1 MLVWRILYWI
11 NQLSPN
17 WYFLNSHHLFSWH
30 CIDIVRR
37 KSVLVT
43 NLRVNRIELWR
54 KWKGKDS
61 FFVWEGWKDRK
72 KTPRINHGLYVHTK
86 SIHVNQKNIYIVF
99 SSLTIKQLT
108 TVHSIL
114 KDQGLGN
121 GGLDQ
126 IFTLLI
132 ILNGEFLIDTNFHYC
147 FSICIFLNVI
157 ILKGIFVDNIHEILF
172 TMV

>member
-1 MLVWRILYWI
+1 MYI
-11 NQLSPN
+11 QS
-17 WYFLNSHHLFSWH
+17 
-30 CIDIVRR
+30 
-37 KSVLVT
+37 
-43 NLRVNRIELWR
+43 
-54 KWKGKDS
+54 
-61 FFVWEGWKDRK
+61 
-72 KTPRINHGLYVHTK
+72 
-86 SIHVNQKNIYIVF
+86 HVNQKNIKFTFYF

-132 ILNGEFLIDTNFHYC
+132 ILNGEFLIDTNFHDR
-147 FSICIFLNVI
+147 FFFLCIFFNVI
-157 ILKGIFVDNIHEILF
+157 ILKVFFIDNSHEILF

>member
-1 MLVWRILYWI
+1 MI
-11 NQLSPN
+11 
-17 WYFLNSHHLFSWH
+17 
-30 CIDIVRR
+30 
-37 KSVLVT
+37 T
-43 NLRVNRIELWR
+43 NLRVIRIELWR
-54 KWKGKDS
+54 KWQGRDS
-61 FFVWEGWKDRK
+61 FFFFFGRGEK
-72 KTPRINHGLYVHTK
+72 KGKNLPE
-86 SIHVNQKNIYIVF
+86 SIMVFMYIQSHVNQKNIYIVF

-147 FSICIFLNVI
+147 FFMCIFLNVI
-157 ILKGIFVDNIHEILF
+157 ILKGIFVDNINEILF

>member
-1 MLVWRILYWI
+1 MYI
-11 NQLSPN
+11 QS
-17 WYFLNSHHLFSWH
+17 
-30 CIDIVRR
+30 
-37 KSVLVT
+37 
-43 NLRVNRIELWR
+43 
-54 KWKGKDS
+54 
-61 FFVWEGWKDRK
+61 
-72 KTPRINHGLYVHTK
+72 
-86 SIHVNQKNIYIVF
+86 HVNQKNIKFTFYF

-132 ILNGEFLIDTNFHYC
+132 ILNGEFLIDTNFHYKNC
-147 FSICIFLNVI
+147 FFMCIFLNVI